1 MEGKDMIGTIVALV
15 VGLAVLCGGVYYFIK
30 EKNDRE
36 SRKIYGVVTAA
47 GAVIIAFV
55 VVRILVAGF

>member
-1 MEGKDMIGTIVALV
+1 MIGTIVALI
-15 VGLAVLCGGVYYFIK
+15 VGHAVLCGGIYYLVK

-36 SRKIYGVVTAA
+36 SRKIYSVVTAA

>member
-1 MEGKDMIGTIVALV
+1 MMETLVALLV
-15 VGLAVLCGGVYYFIK
+15 APPLVGGFINYLQLN
-30 EKNDRE
+30 KNDRE
-36 SRKIYGVVTAA
+36 SRKIYSVVTAA